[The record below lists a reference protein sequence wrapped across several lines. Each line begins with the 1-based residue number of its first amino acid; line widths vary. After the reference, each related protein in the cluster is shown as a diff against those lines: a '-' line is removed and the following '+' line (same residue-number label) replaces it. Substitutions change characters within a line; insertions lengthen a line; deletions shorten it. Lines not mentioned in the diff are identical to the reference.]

1 MQTFSSQGSH
11 HLPEQTVHTDVL
23 MAGGELA
30 GICAALAAARFSDA
44 SGDGVSGF
52 LARVAHRIGAETPE
66 KFGEKMAP
74 GVQFGHKPGH
84 TICSAPRAAIA
95 CCLITWQTAAAICLS
110 LLRSSPLWRWRFPA
124 SVCPAS
130 CGCLTA

>member
-23 MAGGELA
+23 MADGELA

-52 LARVAHRIGAETPE
+52 LAWFTHRMGRKPQGYSVKDGARRTVRP
-66 KFGEKMAP
+66 
-74 GVQFGHKPGH
+74 
-84 TICSAPRAAIA
+84 
-95 CCLITWQTAAAICLS
+95 
-110 LLRSSPLWRWRFPA
+110 
-124 SVCPAS
+124 
-130 CGCLTA
+130 